1 MTDHTRKP
9 LRWVPAA
16 ILASIILLALIAPMI
31 LPPFD
36 LSISMLAGVISAVL
50 ILLWWMFLS
59 RARWVERIAV
69 AAAIALAVVATSM
82 FVDPSIAGGAQGML
96 GYILGVEFFAL
107 AL

>member
-9 LRWVPAA
+9 LRWLPAA
-16 ILASIILLALIAPMI
+16 ILGSILLFAQIAPAI

-36 LSISMLAGVISAVL
+36 LSISMIGGVVSALL

-69 AAAIALAVVATSM
+69 AAAIA
-82 FVDPSIAGGAQGML
+82 
-96 GYILGVEFFAL
+96 
-107 AL
+107 